1 MPGSALDQ
9 YHVQPRPGVTAS
21 SPHPLDATRD
31 TVPHQRGLSSSPVPT
46 AAASLARS
54 GAASSTKST
63 TAPLQGEFLERL
75 YERAVKQ
82 QRDRREEFDAHMND
96 ALLRAGGKS
105 REHRRFRPLAPMA
118 EKQLYSFP
126 IELKQKNLA
135 EARTRQVE
143 DLLRF
148 GKGKLDLDTQGA
160 MASRLC
166 NESMAQK
173 KAVLIELEKRT
184 RELPTEYIPPPRAV
198 SALGGGHSNKNN
210 TVAPGS
216 KNAASSSSGGGTAA
230 PSHAT
235 TTTHKLG
242 KFDEMEKQVYQ
253 LVIRRREKVLSKEE
267 LQQMGQRLCQ
277 DSLRHKGEELEAL
290 QHRYQFKHRSPS
302 PKVSMDQQKAS
313 ADRMWKGEK

>member
-9 YHVQPRPGVTAS
+9 SHVQPRPGVTAS
-21 SPHPLDATRD
+21 SPQPLDATRD
-31 TVPHQRGLSSSPVPT
+31 TLPHQRGLSSSPVPT

-54 GAASSTKST
+54 GAASSTKSI

-82 QRDRREEFDAHMND
+82 QRDRREEFDAHMDD
-96 ALLRAGGKS
+96 ALLRAGGKT
-105 REHRRFRPLAPMA
+105 RVHRRFRPLAPMA
-118 EKQLYSFP
+118 ERQLYSFP

-135 EARTRQVE
+135 EARTRQVK
-143 DLLRF
+143 DLLQF
-148 GKGKLDLDTQGA
+148 GKGKLDLDTQDA

-173 KAVLIELEKRT
+173 KAALMELEKRT

-198 SALGGGHSNKNN
+198 SAQGGGHSSNKNS
-210 TVAPGS
+210 TVAPGG
-216 KNAASSSSGGGTAA
+216 KNAASPSSGGGTAA
-230 PSHAT
+230 PS
-235 TTTHKLG
+235 HKLG

-290 QHRYQFKHRSPS
+290 QHRYQFKNRSPS